1 MLKNKENYIIKTT
14 FNFGY
19 SCTQNAPK
27 YIPQLII
34 NFAKFTWT
42 LLCIL
47 VGVTM
52 TIRIVKITIMHV
64 CDSQLCYIVLHDAC
78 I

>member
-27 YIPQLII
+27 YIQQS
-34 NFAKFTWT
+34 
-42 LLCIL
+42 LLK
-47 VGVTM
+47 VDDEFFN
-52 TIRIVKITIMHV
+52 RE
-64 CDSQLCYIVLHDAC
+64 
-78 I
+78 